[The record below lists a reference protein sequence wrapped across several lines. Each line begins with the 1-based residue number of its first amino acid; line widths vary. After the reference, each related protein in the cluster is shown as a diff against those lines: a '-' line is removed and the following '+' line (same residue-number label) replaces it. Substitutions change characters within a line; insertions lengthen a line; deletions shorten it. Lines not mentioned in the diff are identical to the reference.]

1 MENALVVEGRIGN
14 ILLRRILIDNGSS
27 VNLMTL
33 DKFRALGGSVIDM
46 KLVSTPLLGLGWSLV
61 EVEGS
66 TMMTLSLGMATITKS
81 LGYHL

>member
-1 MENALVVEGRIGN
+1 MAAWRENTNTLPIEPTGSHLRENALVVEGRIGN

-61 EVEGS
+61 
-66 TMMTLSLGMATITKS
+66 
-81 LGYHL
+81 